1 MDKKCENTTQVD
13 KCWNFALNSSYLSLL
28 FFFPHHSLLFFSP
41 WTENESSYYYYFHN
55 QLAFCR

>member
-28 FFFPHHSLLFFSP
+28 FFFHITASYSLVPGQKMRAAITIIFII
-41 WTENESSYYYYFHN
+41 N
-55 QLAFCR
+55 